1 MVTSIAK
8 LLQARKPNAPT
19 EWMKKLPQM
28 ARRLE
33 ESLFKGAPSFDEY
46 RDQDTLK
53 KRLQKL
59 ALDMGIRAREQTQ
72 SGGGAA
78 PTTSSNAGAGG
89 NGDGGNNSGNYS
101 NGDESQNSNSQGGQ
115 PNGQP
120 QTAQAAQPS
129 QQTQEQR
136 QQVLRQQQQRLLLLR
151 HASKCP
157 HGEAN
162 EAVNADNHSEG
173 ARVKRGPGWKWGDQ
187 DGGAGNSG
195 VLGKKKT
202 NGWTLVTWEKTMEER
217 EYRIGGEGAFD
228 LEFGGC
234 PVTQHCAGMR
244 KLWKHIAECKDQQCQ
259 TPHCVS
265 SRYVLSHYH
274 RCRERGC
281 AVCQPVREAIQ
292 RNHEK
297 ARELEAARQKQ
308 ISGRAQGGAGGQGG
322 AKKSKKGE
330 HGGGA
335 GKRPNGQAN
344 GQAKGGAQGAAAGG
358 GGGGAARLPA
368 PPPMGYDANAELQRK
383 QPQQKKSPDPNT
395 SMIYTF
401 TTAQIQAH
409 IESLAKPM
417 NLKPSVSST
426 GDWILRNE
434 KLHSLEFLFCFNT
447 ILVFICPLFV
457 APPLTSGCAFYTPP
471 PPYQAIRTRCTPV
484 LKKLMDAEYGWIF
497 KQPVDPVDLNL
508 PDYFD
513 VVKKPMDLG
522 TVKKKLDNSVYRDID
537 EFIGDVRLVF
547 DNAILYNGNGLRC
560 LQLLHRGVTYIGSFE

>member
-19 EWMKKLPQM
+19 EWMRKLPQM

-33 ESLFKGAPSFDEY
+33 ESLFRGAPSFDEY
-46 RDQDTLK
+46 RDQETLK

-72 SGGGAA
+72 NGSGA
-78 PTTSSNAGAGG
+78 PAPTSSNAGAGG
-89 NGDGGNNSGNYS
+89 NGDGSGNG
-101 NGDESQNSNSQGGQ
+101 NDSQGGNSGQ
-115 PNGQP
+115 GGQAAGQP
-120 QTAQAAQPS
+120 QAAQPS

-187 DGGAGNSG
+187 DGGAGSSG

-308 ISGRAQGGAGGQGG
+308 ISGRAQGGAGGGGQAG

-330 HGGGA
+330 HGGAGA
-335 GKRPNGQAN
+335 GKRPNAQAN
-344 GQAKGGAQGAAAGG
+344 GQPKGVAQGGAAAGG
-358 GGGGAARLPA
+358 VGGAARLPA
-368 PPPMGYDANAELQRK
+368 PPSMGYDANAELQRK

-417 NLKPSVSST
+417 NLKPSVK
-426 GDWILRNE
+426 R
-434 KLHSLEFLFCFNT
+434 
-447 ILVFICPLFV
+447 P
-457 APPLTSGCAFYTPP
+457 
-471 PPYQAIRTRCTPV
+471 
-484 LKKLMDAEYGWIF
+484 
-497 KQPVDPVDLNL
+497 
-508 PDYFD
+508 
-513 VVKKPMDLG
+513 
-522 TVKKKLDNSVYRDID
+522 
-537 EFIGDVRLVF
+537 
-547 DNAILYNGNGLRC
+547 
-560 LQLLHRGVTYIGSFE
+560 